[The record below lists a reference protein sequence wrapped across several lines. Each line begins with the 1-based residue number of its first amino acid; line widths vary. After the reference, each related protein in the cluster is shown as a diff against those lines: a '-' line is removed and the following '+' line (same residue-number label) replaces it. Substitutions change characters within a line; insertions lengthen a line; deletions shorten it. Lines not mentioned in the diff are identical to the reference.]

1 MATKSLVI
9 CWASIPAAKLSS
21 FELHYLGSAQRMIA
35 PIFIAL
41 PRSGKT
47 NLGDPRL
54 FLGHVLSLEASQDV

>member
-21 FELHYLGSAQRMIA
+21 FELHYLGSVQRMIGSS
-35 PIFIAL
+35 FMVL

-47 NLGDPRL
+47 NFGDPRL
-54 FLGHVLSLEASQDV
+54 FLGHILSLEASEGV